1 MIQFW
6 ILMLGQLLSVVVQ
19 PQTNKPARLSGKIS
33 HAPSDFIVLLSSSCN
48 DTIPLAADGTF
59 AFYDGCE
66 SSRYV

>member
-33 HAPSDFIVLLSSSCN
+33 HAPSDFIVLLSSS
-48 DTIPLAADGTF
+48 
-59 AFYDGCE
+59 
-66 SSRYV
+66 